1 MNRKLY
7 ETLLL
12 LDENDRNVVIDNLSN
27 KSIQQ
32 LHEIQTRIDL
42 RDPVRGGLAGAG
54 IGAGV
59 GALGTGGVWAVKRL
73 ALRRKLKQCISLPP
87 AERVECENKV
97 KAEIDTLNKKYK
109 KRALAATLGGAAVG
123 GGIGAYGGH
132 RLKQKQQQQLQQQP
146 GGVGSRDQGVSTGSR
161 DQGVST
167 GSRNNEIISEE
178 NRIRAQKS
186 AEFDKI
192 LADGTNVVSRIRR
205 AVEMRG
211 DRRTDEEA
219 GELKYVIRTLRN
231 LYDECEK
238 LEEEFKSKGWDYK
251 WIDHYF
257 TRTRKLNAMIDEV
270 TWMNV

>member
-161 DQGVST
+161 
-167 GSRNNEIISEE
+167 NNEIISEE

-192 LADGTNVVSRIRR
+192 LANGRNVASRIRR
-205 AVEMRG
+205 AKEMRG
-211 DRRTDEEA
+211 GHKTDEEMK
-219 GELKYVIRTLRN
+219 ELGSVGKTLRN
-231 LYDECEK
+231 LDEECEK
-238 LEEEFKSKGWDYK
+238 LKEEFKSKGWDYK
-251 WIDHYF
+251 WIDHY
-257 TRTRKLNAMIDEV
+257 LNSSRMLNVMLDEV
-270 TWMNV
+270 GWMSGG